1 VPKTGGNSLQNL
13 LSRFSEDDLVCT
25 NSKHD
30 GVERFEV
37 VNDQYKTQKHSR
49 LWQYKKAIEKDV
61 YEGLFKFTVVRNPW
75 DLMISMYFS
84 PHRDVD
90 HWDRVEF
97 LKLLKRRPV
106 FRDFITETS
115 VMHRACRKAGIP
127 TIAKA
132 GLLANMDFVL
142 KFENLQN
149 DFDLLCDRLN
159 IPKSPLPVRNKSK
172 RSHYSC
178 YYDNDLKDRVYDKFR
193 DEIDYFGYEFEI
205 MNVE

>member
-1 VPKTGGNSLQNL
+1 MPKTGGNSLQNL
-13 LSRFSEDDLVCT
+13 LSRFSEDDVVCT

-37 VNDQYKTQKHSR
+37 VNNQYKTQKHSR

-61 YEGLFKFTVVRNPW
+61 YEGSFKFTVVRNPW

-84 PHRDVD
+84 PHRNVD
-90 HWDRVEF
+90 HWDRAEF

-115 VMHRACRKAGIP
+115 VMHRACREAGIP

-172 RSHYSC
+172 S
-178 YYDNDLKDRVYDKFR
+178 
-193 DEIDYFGYEFEI
+193 
-205 MNVE
+205 